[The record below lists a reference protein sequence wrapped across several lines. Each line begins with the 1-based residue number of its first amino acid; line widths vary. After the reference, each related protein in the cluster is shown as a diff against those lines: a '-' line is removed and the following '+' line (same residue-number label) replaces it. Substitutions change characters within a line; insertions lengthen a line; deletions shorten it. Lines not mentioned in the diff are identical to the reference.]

1 MFPCW
6 RQTFKSPSGG
16 CGIDMTKA
24 VASLPAFTESA
35 TEATPP
41 ARATGT
47 KSAGALNGA
56 LNSGR
61 SRHTQSIG
69 GTCDDSGDCV
79 VAARKPRNKGY
90 RADSAQNTRAG
101 EGTRTLDIQLGKLAL
116 YQLSYA
122 RERPKSSRWPAAC
135 YRRVPMRPP
144 LEI

>member
-6 RQTFKSPSGG
+6 QQTFKSPSGG

-79 VAARKPRNKGY
+79 VTARKPKK
-90 RADSAQNTRAG
+90 TRA
-101 EGTRTLDIQLGKLAL
+101 TVLI
-116 YQLSYA
+116 
-122 RERPKSSRWPAAC
+122 RPKTQERAKGLEPSTSS
-135 YRRVPMRPP
+135 
-144 LEI
+144 LGS